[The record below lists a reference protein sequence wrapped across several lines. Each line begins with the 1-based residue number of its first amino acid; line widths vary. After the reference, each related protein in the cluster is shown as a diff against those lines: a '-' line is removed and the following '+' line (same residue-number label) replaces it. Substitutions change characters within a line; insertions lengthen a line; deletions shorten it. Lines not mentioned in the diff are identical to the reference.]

1 MRNGRRIAIALTVLV
16 VCAPLA
22 VLQGAASLGLRDRAV
37 AGSWVRAVPPAVAW
51 QVERLPPGAPVDG
64 ALRVALAREAFARSD
79 FVAAGRQIAAL
90 GPSRDRLALEAE
102 LALRNGD
109 ASTALRDALAAG
121 DLATIDSVTQ
131 ALVARGDVP
140 GALAVQEAAIARL
153 AADPTQG
160 EALAEAEFRAGRLQ
174 EMAAWRY
181 AVGSPV
187 RRAHELAGLTAY
199 TRAVTLAPFAVR
211 YLVALGTQALNVER
225 YALAEATFTR
235 ARTVDPTS
243 AEPEAGLGDLAL
255 RRGDR
260 AAASAALARAR
271 ALDPRSAAVHELAQA
286 LAR

>member
-1 MRNGRRIAIALTVLV
+1 VRNGWRIAIALTILV

-37 AGSWVRAVPPAVAW
+37 LGSWVRAVPPAAAW
-51 QVERLPPGAPVDG
+51 QVERLPAGAPVDG
-64 ALRVALAREAFARSD
+64 ALRVALAREALARRD
-79 FVAAGRQIAAL
+79 FVAAGEQIA
-90 GPSRDRLALEAE
+90 G
-102 LALRNGD
+102 
-109 ASTALRDALAAG
+109 TALHDALAAG
-121 DLATIDSVTQ
+121 DLATIDRLTR
-131 ALVARGDVP
+131 ALVARGDVF
-140 GALAVQEAAIARL
+140 GALVVQEAATARL

-160 EALAEAEFRAGRLQ
+160 EALAEAEFRAGRLE
-174 EMAAWRY
+174 EMTAWRY

-211 YLVALGTQALNVER
+211 YLVALGTQALNVDR
-225 YALAEATFTR
+225 YALAETSFIR

-271 ALDPRSAAVHELAQA
+271 ALDPRSAAVHDLARA